1 MNNLIVYRDNIIE
14 IDIVFQSKV
23 FVIYVFL
30 YAIRSESRKTE
41 NVASLYNKVHDK
53 PWYSKFK
60 FLNYF

>member
-53 PWYSKFK
+53 P
-60 FLNYF
+60 